1 MTCVVIMHVSEWKQD
16 DLRCTYILLSRR
28 PSFVCP
34 PFTYV
39 RSVLQRLQQQL
50 QNAPEHNGPSSS
62 SSSTKRV
69 TPKRKKKTTAQ
80 RTVDAQGQGS
90 GRSNKSAPRS
100 HTRESSVQRPL
111 IVSAS
116 TAAAQN
122 SASTSAAGSNGAGSR
137 AYSPP
142 FAAVTSTQGSDNT
155 NGTKDA
161 DELERS
167 TRGFD
172 DDMLA
177 SAKEDIEDEFVAGA
191 IRSGVALA
199 FSSLPQNGVD
209 THFPKTR
216 DAAQN
221 GSQEDV
227 ERDEM
232 TKLVSALMVPPH
244 IVKDIIHTTAEE
256 TSLSDAAVAQ
266 IETATVEDVGGND
279 TQQQQGQPKQR
290 DQQHQG
296 EEDQRGV
303 RSDVIPDTS
312 QTTKHTEPS
321 TRATALPHG
330 VSTSEATSTT
340 THPKLETP
348 ASTAAAAT
356 TNGIVRPPPPP
367 PPPPQGAPAT
377 TPVNLTSIESSV
389 SLSSLLPLLGLGA
402 QAQQVQQMQ
411 HIHQTLVADKA
422 ALESRCR
429 ELQRVLEQ
437 SDSSRR
443 SCQEQRDR
451 EISENTKL
459 RSALSLATAEASR
472 LSSRVASI
480 EGEARRSTKA
490 AESTLASAK
499 QRSAKL
505 ADEGLQLKS
514 QLTKSTI
521 ELGDALKA
529 NEELS
534 STCEELRLGVK
545 NLEAAHALTRGE
557 LVSANATSRARAKE
571 IEVLEERVR
580 GLEMELGAMREQL
593 DANAGLEAEAAELG
607 ARVSRLVQEKGEQSV
622 AMVRAE
628 REAEEAGTAL
638 RGAGMELEAEKA
650 RASSLQQ
657 RIETMT
663 TIEFELRQEMDA
675 MEKAFQEAGR
685 RERAAEEAL
694 LAMNTRF
701 ADALQ
706 AQKIDRQAMN
716 FDMDAKERCIKETEI
731 ALAEARM
738 REKMLLKKIDA
749 LEGSRP
755 TANGMGSISDL
766 SAPSSSSSPMAH
778 GSAVCTSARAASGTS
793 LTSFATKFDRELV
806 ARLETEEQGVIEALE
821 KEQAA
826 LDSLNQFKRSS
837 TPKPSAQKVVGTDG
851 MPSSSLVS
859 SSPLRTSAT
868 MDSPSL
874 QQTVPNR
881 GTESSLLDV
890 FGFVPTS

>member
-1 MTCVVIMHVSEWKQD
+1 M
-16 DLRCTYILLSRR
+16 
-28 PSFVCP
+28 P
-34 PFTYV
+34 
-39 RSVLQRLQQQL
+39 
-50 QNAPEHNGPSSS
+50 
-62 SSSTKRV
+62 
-69 TPKRKKKTTAQ
+69 
-80 RTVDAQGQGS
+80 
-90 GRSNKSAPRS
+90 
-100 HTRESSVQRPL
+100 
-111 IVSAS
+111 AS

-122 SASTSAAGSNGAGSR
+122 STSTFAAGSNGAGGR

-142 FAAVTSTQGSDNT
+142 FAAVTSTQGSDDT

-167 TRGFD
+167 SRGFD

-209 THFPKTR
+209 THFPKAR
-216 DAAQN
+216 DVAQN

-244 IVKDIIHTTAEE
+244 VVKDVSHTTAEE

-266 IETATVEDVGGND
+266 IVTATVEDVGGND
-279 TQQQQGQPKQR
+279 TQQQQGQPKHR
-290 DQQHQG
+290 DQQHQW
-296 EEDQRGV
+296 EEDQRDV

-312 QTTKHTEPS
+312 QTTKHTEPL

-340 THPKLETP
+340 THPKVETP

-356 TNGIVRPPPPP
+356 TNGIVGP

-443 SCQEQRDR
+443 SCQQQRDR

-534 STCEELRLGVK
+534 STCEELRLGFK

-755 TANGMGSISDL
+755 TANGMGSISDDVT
-766 SAPSSSSSPMAH
+766 APSSSSSPMAH